1 MSSNQKPEGERQCTP
16 GATTRLAQPLNWLS
30 LSTGSASQLAQPLNW
45 PNLSNGSASQ
55 RVNAPELNSDGLVPG
70 P

>member
-1 MSSNQKPEGERQCTP
+1 MHTWRNHSTGPTSQ
-16 GATTRLAQPLNWLS
+16 LAQPLNWLS
-30 LSTGSASQLAQPLNW
+30 LSTGPTSQMAQPLNW
-45 PNLSNGSASQ
+45 PNHSTGSASQ